1 MKKKLEAD
9 LISIAHR
16 VLKLKG
22 KEDVIQLH
30 QEAQKLVEKLAVLRF
45 YEENINV
52 VKNEISEEE
61 LEEKLFAEAP
71 SQPEVVVKEEEV
83 KAEVP
88 AETVAEEETEEELA
102 EQVVTQKEET
112 KVQVEAIEEKEEEVV
127 TQKEETKVQEAATEE
142 KEEPVKEEIKEEK
155 QEPLFN
161 PMFELATDEEEKPAS
176 KLEQKQISFEDLL
189 GSGYKEPEFVK
200 VNDVPQEVEK
210 TTEISFEKVEEV
222 ITPDVKIETTTE
234 TYTIKTEHK
243 ISSLNDTL
251 IKGINI
257 GLNDRI
263 AFVKHLFGGSNE
275 DFNRVISQISTYDS
289 FEEVQQFIVDMVKP
303 DYNNWEGK
311 EEYADRFM
319 NLVEK
324 KFA

>member
-30 QEAQKLVEKLAVLRF
+30 QEAQKLVEKLAILRF

-52 VKNEISEEE
+52 LKNEISEEE

-71 SQPEVVVKEEEV
+71 SQPEVVVQEEF

-88 AETVAEEETEEELA
+88 TETVTKEEVTEQVIAQEEETEM
-102 EQVVTQKEET
+102 QEET
-112 KVQVEAIEEKEEEVV
+112 
-127 TQKEETKVQEAATEE
+127 TEE
-142 KEEPVKEEIKEEK
+142 KD
-155 QEPLFN
+155 EPLFN
-161 PMFELATDEEEKPAS
+161 PMFELATDEEEKPTS

-189 GSGYKEPEFVK
+189 GTDYKEPEFVK
-200 VNDVPQEVEK
+200 VNDVPKEVEK
-210 TTEISFEKVEEV
+210 VTEISFEKVEET
-222 ITPDVKIETTTE
+222 ITPEVKIETTTE
-234 TYTIKTEHK
+234 SFTIKTEHK

>member
-30 QEAQKLVEKLAVLRF
+30 QEAQKLYEKLAVLRF

-52 VKNEISEEE
+52 LKDEISGEQ
-61 LEEKLFAEAP
+61 LEEKLFTETP
-71 SQPEVVVKEEEV
+71 SQPEVVIAVEKVQEVETEVTSETAIEEAIQEVVAEETIEEEV
-83 KAEVP
+83 LMD
-88 AETVAEEETEEELA
+88 EEEQIVVEEKVEDEITA
-102 EQVVTQKEET
+102 ESEPVQEET
-112 KVQVEAIEEKEEEVV
+112 KEEKEESVFS
-127 TQKEETKVQEAATEE
+127 
-142 KEEPVKEEIKEEK
+142 
-155 QEPLFN
+155 PL
-161 PMFELATDEEEKPAS
+161 FELATEEEEKPVA
-176 KLEQKQISFEDLL
+176 KMEQKQISFEDLL
-189 GSGYKEPEFVK
+189 GTDYKEPEFVK

-210 TTEISFEKVEEV
+210 VTEISFEKVEET
-222 ITPDVKIETTTE
+222 IIPEVKIETKTE
-234 TYTIKTEHK
+234 TFTVKTEHK
-243 ISSLNDTL
+243 TASLNDTL

-289 FEEVQQFIVDMVKP
+289 FEEVQQFVVDMVKP

>member
-22 KEDVIQLH
+22 KEDVVQLH
-30 QEAQKLVEKLAVLRF
+30 QEAQKLYEKLAVLRF

-52 VKNEISEEE
+52 LKDEISEEE
-61 LEEKLFAEAP
+61 LEEKLFAEVP
-71 SQPEVVVKEEEV
+71 VQPEIVVNEKEVKEEV
-83 KAEVP
+83 Q
-88 AETVAEEETEEELA
+88 AETVEEETIQEVVAEETIAEEIIEEEEEVVAAEEEEESEEKVFVEEIIAETQEEEPV
-102 EQVVTQKEET
+102 QEET
-112 KVQVEAIEEKEEEVV
+112 KEEKEESVFS
-127 TQKEETKVQEAATEE
+127 
-142 KEEPVKEEIKEEK
+142 
-155 QEPLFN
+155 PL
-161 PMFELATDEEEKPAS
+161 FELATEEEEKPVA
-176 KLEQKQISFEDLL
+176 KMEQKQISFEDLL
-189 GSGYKEPEFVK
+189 GTDYKEPEFVK
-200 VNDVPQEVEK
+200 VNDVPKEVEK
-210 TTEISFEKVEEV
+210 VTEISFEKVEETN
-222 ITPDVKIETTTE
+222 IPESKIET
-234 TYTIKTEHK
+234 KTESFTLK
-243 ISSLNDTL
+243 TEPKVSSLNDTL

>member
-22 KEDVIQLH
+22 KEDVVQLH
-30 QEAQKLVEKLAVLRF
+30 QEAQKLYEKLAVLRF

-52 VKNEISEEE
+52 LKDEISEEE
-61 LEEKLFAEAP
+61 LEEKLFAEA
-71 SQPEVVVKEEEV
+71 STQPEIDSKEEKVQEV
-83 KAEVP
+83 VTEVP
-88 AETVAEEETEEELA
+88 SETVGDIAEQEVVAEETIAEEIVAEEEQIVDEGELEEEIKSEEEPVQEELNKEKEESVFSPLFELA
-102 EQVVTQKEET
+102 EE
-112 KVQVEAIEEKEEEVV
+112 
-127 TQKEETKVQEAATEE
+127 
-142 KEEPVKEEIKEEK
+142 
-155 QEPLFN
+155 
-161 PMFELATDEEEKPAS
+161 EEEKPVQ

-189 GSGYKEPEFVK
+189 GSDYKEPEFVK
-200 VNDVPQEVEK
+200 VNDVPAEVEK
-210 TTEISFEKVEEV
+210 ATEISFEKVEE
-222 ITPDVKIETTTE
+222 IISPGVKIETQTE
-234 TYTIKTEHK
+234 TFTVKTEHK
-243 ISSLNDTL
+243 TSSLNDTL

-289 FEEVQQFIVDMVKP
+289 FEEVQQFVVDMVKP

>member
-16 VLKLKG
+16 ILKLKG

-30 QEAQKLVEKLAVLRF
+30 QEAQKLYEKLVVLRF

-52 VKNEISEEE
+52 LKNEISEDE
-61 LEEKLFAEAP
+61 LEEKLLAETT
-71 SQPEVVVKEEEV
+71 SQPEVVVAEEKIQEVKTEVSLETVEEE
-83 KAEVP
+83 P
-88 AETVAEEETEEELA
+88 IQEL
-102 EQVVTQKEET
+102 
-112 KVQVEAIEEKEEEVV
+112 
-127 TQKEETKVQEAATEE
+127 ATEE
-142 KEEPVKEEIKEEK
+142 TMEEEIVLEEEEIMVEEVIEEEISEEAEPVQEELKEEK
-155 QEPLFN
+155 QEPVFSPL
-161 PMFELATDEEEKPAS
+161 FELAEEEEEKPAA
-176 KLEQKQISFEDLL
+176 KMEQKQISFEDLL
-189 GSGYKEPEFVK
+189 GTDYKEPEFVK
-200 VNDVPQEVEK
+200 VNDVPKEVEK
-210 TTEISFEKVEEV
+210 VTEISFEKVEEAFN
-222 ITPDVKIETTTE
+222 PEVKNETKTE
-234 TYTIKTEHK
+234 TFTVKTEHK
-243 ISSLNDTL
+243 TASLNDTL

-263 AFVKHLFGGSNE
+263 AFVKHLFSGSNE

>member
-30 QEAQKLVEKLAVLRF
+30 QEAQKLYEKLAVLRF

-52 VKNEISEEE
+52 LKDEISGEQ
-61 LEEKLFAEAP
+61 LEEKLFTETP
-71 SQPEVVVKEEEV
+71 SQPEVVIAVEKVQEVETEVTSETAIEEAIQEVVAEETIEEEV
-83 KAEVP
+83 LMD
-88 AETVAEEETEEELA
+88 EEE
-102 EQVVTQKEET
+102 QIVV
-112 KVQVEAIEEKEEEVV
+112 EEKVEDEITAES
-127 TQKEETKVQEAATEE
+127 EPVQEEKEE
-142 KEEPVKEEIKEEK
+142 KEEPTFS
-155 QEPLFN
+155 PL
-161 PMFELATDEEEKPAS
+161 FELATEEEEKPVA
-176 KLEQKQISFEDLL
+176 KMEQKQISFEDLL
-189 GSGYKEPEFVK
+189 GTDYKEPEFVK

-210 TTEISFEKVEEV
+210 VTEISFEKVEET
-222 ITPDVKIETTTE
+222 IIPEIKIETKTE
-234 TYTIKTEHK
+234 TFTVKTEYK
-243 ISSLNDTL
+243 TASLNDTL

>member
-22 KEDVIQLH
+22 KEDVFQLH
-30 QEAQKLVEKLAVLRF
+30 QEAQKLYEKLAVLRF

-52 VKNEISEEE
+52 LKNEISEED
-61 LEEKLFAEAP
+61 LEEKLLDQIP
-71 SQPEVVVKEEEV
+71 IQPEVLKTEEKVQEV
-83 KAEVP
+83 ETEGSVEIAE
-88 AETVAEEETEEELA
+88 EKTIHEKVAEETTAEEIVEEE
-102 EQVVTQKEET
+102 QKRIINEEDP
-112 KVQVEAIEEKEEEVV
+112 ED
-127 TQKEETKVQEAATEE
+127 ETMVMEPAQNEN
-142 KEEPVKEEIKEEK
+142 EEPFFS
-155 QEPLFN
+155 PL
-161 PMFELATDEEEKPAS
+161 FELATEEDEKPAT
-176 KLEQKQISFEDLL
+176 KIEQKQILFEDLL
-189 GSGYKEPEFVK
+189 GTDYKEPEFIK
-200 VNDVPQEVEK
+200 VNDVPKEVEK
-210 TTEISFEKVEEV
+210 ATEILFEKVVEKAEEKV
-222 ITPDVKIETTTE
+222 IPEIKIETPTDAIIAKNE
-234 TYTIKTEHK
+234 SKV
-243 ISSLNDTL
+243 SSLNDTL

-263 AFVKHLFGGSNE
+263 AFVKHLFGGNNE